1 MSSAFCHIL
10 HNMRVLRLS
19 TCRSPNITASARW
32 EDIFRFRCSPV
43 RLFKR
48 VTHPYTPQASHVR
61 ILRHKHAPSCS
72 SNRPI
77 SYVSSQSWS
86 ISYFWLSCDW
96 SATDKYSVILPTYN
110 ERKNLPVI
118 VWLLAKTFESACALC
133 PSNGL
138 IGEERLTLRG
148 AAGST
153 GKLSLSMMPVRMG
166 PKKLP
171 SSLLEFMGK
180 TRLWVLHPFWNNR
193 KDKLRALLIGS
204 ETPRG

>member
-1 MSSAFCHIL
+1 MPI
-10 HNMRVLRLS
+10 LRLS
-19 TCRSPNITASARW
+19 TCRSRISQH
-32 EDIFRFRCSPV
+32 
-43 RLFKR
+43 RLAGRMLWSLPFGYSNES
-48 VTHPYTPQASHVR
+48 HILIPSQASHVR
-61 ILRHKHAPSCS
+61 ILRHKHAPSRS
-72 SNRPI
+72 SNRSI
-77 SYVSSQSWS
+77 SYVSSQSLS
-86 ISYFWLSCDW
+86 ISCFWLTCDW

-133 PSNGL
+133 PSSGL
-138 IGEERLTLRG
+138 IGKQGLTLRR

-166 PKKLP
+166 PKKSP
-171 SSLLEFMGK
+171 SSLLEFMGR

-193 KDKLRALLIGS
+193 KDKLMALLIDF

>member
-1 MSSAFCHIL
+1 MLEMKLNMQTNAGPSTHVYGICEPYLRGHGCARVPLIRNSWSIRPFIVFMYVATELRRLRPGAFCHIL

-77 SYVSSQSWS
+77 SYVSSQPLP
-86 ISYFWLSCDW
+86 ISYF
-96 SATDKYSVILPTYN
+96 
-110 ERKNLPVI
+110 
-118 VWLLAKTFESACALC
+118 
-133 PSNGL
+133 
-138 IGEERLTLRG
+138 
-148 AAGST
+148 
-153 GKLSLSMMPVRMG
+153 
-166 PKKLP
+166 
-171 SSLLEFMGK
+171 
-180 TRLWVLHPFWNNR
+180 
-193 KDKLRALLIGS
+193 
-204 ETPRG
+204 